1 MTSMIFDVIGRDHAS
16 KVLKDVGEAAKGAEG
31 KMSKMKAAGAVAFA
45 ALAAGAVEFGK
56 KSVDKFQEVGTE
68 TLTLQRQL
76 GLTAQQASR
85 LRFAGEETGV
95 SAQQL
100 GTTFGI
106 LSKHLSANDKAWQSL
121 GISTKDATGKTKS
134 MNDLIPQVADKFA
147 KLPNGAQKT
156 ALAMQLFGRSGK
168 DLLPFLNKGADGI
181 KELSAESDKY
191 GDTLNSKD
199 TAAVHRNVI
208 AKRELGAAVSGLEI
222 QLGQKLLPVV
232 TSIVTAFTSAVLWF
246 SKLGSTTK
254 AIIGVVAA
262 LVAVIAVIVELTK
275 VWTAVQTAFNVVM
288 DANPISLVILA
299 IAALVIGVIIAYK
312 KVGWFR
318 DGVNAAFHAIVVA
331 VSAAVGFIKSHW
343 MLLLAI
349 LTGPIGLA
357 VAWIIKHW
365 KSVTSLFSGVG
376 RAIGKAMSG
385 VASVIEAPFKTAFA
399 VIMAGIHAIEAA
411 FNAVKSALGGGG
423 PSNAAALGKTRTPA
437 GGHIARAFGGPV
449 WRGVTYDVGEAGRE
463 RFTAPADG
471 FITPHSAM
479 ASSSRSGG
487 DVQVSVPLII
497 QVEGRS
503 LYQGLLTF
511 KRKNGIT
518 SLGLG

>member
-31 KMSKMKAAGAVAFA
+31 KMSKMKAAGGIALA
-45 ALAAGAVEFGK
+45 ALAAGAIDFGK
-56 KSVDKFQEVGTE
+56 KSIDKFQEVGGE

-95 SAQQL
+95 TAQTL

-121 GISTKDATGKTKS
+121 GVSTKDAHGNTKS
-134 MNDLIPQVADKFA
+134 MSDLIPDIADKFA
-147 KLPNGAQKT
+147 KMPNGPKKT
-156 ALAMQLFGRSGK
+156 AEAMKLFGRSGK
-168 DLLPFLNKGADGI
+168 DLLPFLNKGKDGL
-181 KELSAESDKY
+181 KELGKESDKY

-199 TAAVHRNVI
+199 TAAVHKNIV

-222 QLGQKLLPVV
+222 QLGQKLLPIVTSVV
-232 TSIVTAFTSAVLWF
+232 TWFSKTVLWF
-246 SKLGSTTK
+246 SRLGSTTK
-254 AIIGVVAA
+254 TIIGVVAA
-262 LVAVIAVIVELTK
+262 LVAVIAVIVEVTK

-343 MLLLAI
+343 VLLLAI
-349 LTGPIGLA
+349 LTGPVGLA

-376 RAIGKAMSG
+376 HIISKAMSG
-385 VASVIEAPFKTAFA
+385 VAAIIEAPFKTAFGI
-399 VIMAGIHAIEAA
+399 IMTGIHGIETA
-411 FNAVKSALGGGG
+411 FDAVKSALGGGG

-437 GGHIARAFGGPV
+437 GGHIARAFGGPIMA
-449 WRGVTYDVGEAGRE
+449 GVNYRIGEAGPE
-463 RFTAPADG
+463 TVRFDG
-471 FITPHSAM
+471 PGYVDPHSAM
-479 ASSSRSGG
+479 SSSSRRGG
-487 DVQVSVPLII
+487 DVYYIYPPISASDPKAYGRQVIEAIRLVKGPQAI
-497 QVEGRS
+497 
-503 LYQGLLTF
+503 
-511 KRKNGIT
+511 
-518 SLGLG
+518 